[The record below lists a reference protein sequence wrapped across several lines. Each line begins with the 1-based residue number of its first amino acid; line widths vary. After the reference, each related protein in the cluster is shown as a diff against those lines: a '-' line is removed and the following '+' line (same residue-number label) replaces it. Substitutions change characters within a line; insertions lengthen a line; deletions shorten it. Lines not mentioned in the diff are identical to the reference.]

1 MAEAVGRDGVRIEHI
16 PVLVREVVTSLQPKP
31 EGVYLDCTVGGGGH
45 AAAILEAAGPPSR
58 LVGIDRDPEA
68 ITVAGDRLACFAD
81 RVRLIRGDYR
91 DLRFLVSDLHP
102 EGFDGIL
109 YDLGVSSLQFDD
121 PGRGFSFQF
130 EGPLDM
136 RIDRRSGDPTA
147 RDLIHGLPEEDLA
160 RIIRAYGEER
170 WARQIARN
178 IVRHRGSLETTRD
191 LAEIVARAIPRRF
204 WPRRI
209 HPATRTFQALRI
221 AVNRE
226 LEGLE
231 GALEEAINFL
241 KVGGRICVIAFHS
254 LEDRVTKHLFRR
266 LAAPG
271 AVPGVRILTRRPVTP
286 SPEETARNPRARS
299 AKLRAAERREAGD
312 GQ

>member
-1 MAEAVGRDGVRIEHI
+1 MTRGHI
-16 PVLVREVVTSLQPKP
+16 PVLVHEVLTSLQPKS
-31 EGVYLDCTVGGGGH
+31 EGVYLDSTVGGGGH

-68 ITVAGDRLACFAD
+68 IAVARDRLRHFGD

-91 DLRFLVSDLHP
+91 ELSFLVSDLHP
-102 EGFDGIL
+102 QGFDGIM

-121 PGRGFSFQF
+121 PSRGFSFQF

-136 RIDRRSGDPTA
+136 RIDRQSGGPTA
-147 RDLIHGLPEEDLA
+147 WELLHELPEKDLA
-160 RIIRAYGEER
+160 RIIREYGEER
-170 WARQIARN
+170 WARQIGRH
-178 IVRHRGSLETTRD
+178 IVRARKGQSLETTRD
-191 LAEIVARAIPRRF
+191 LAEVVARAIPRRF

-221 AVNRE
+221 AVNQE

-231 GALEEAINFL
+231 AALETAVGSL
-241 KVGGRICVIAFHS
+241 KPGGRICVLAFHS
-254 LEDRVTKHLFRR
+254 LEDRVAKQVFRR

-271 AVPGVRILTRRPVTP
+271 AVPAVNILTRRPVTP
-286 SPEETARNPRARS
+286 SAEETARNPRARS
-299 AKLRAAERREAGD
+299 AKLRAAERRGAGD
-312 GQ
+312 GH

>member
-1 MAEAVGRDGVRIEHI
+1 MTIGHI
-16 PVLVREVVTSLQPKP
+16 PVLVQEVLASLQPKS

-68 ITVAGDRLACFAD
+68 IAVARDRLRHFGD

-91 DLRFLVSDLHP
+91 ELPCLVTDLQPD
-102 EGFDGIL
+102 GFDGVL
-109 YDLGVSSLQFDD
+109 CDLGISSLQFED
-121 PGRGFSFQF
+121 PSRGFSFQF

-136 RIDRRSGDPTA
+136 RIDRQSGEPTA
-147 RDLIHGLPEEDLA
+147 RDLLHELSEKDLA
-160 RIIRAYGEER
+160 RIIREYGEER
-170 WARQIARN
+170 WARQIARH
-178 IVRHRGSLETTRD
+178 IVRARERRSLETTRD

-221 AVNRE
+221 AVNHE

-231 GALEEAINFL
+231 AALETAIGFL
-241 KVGGRICVIAFHS
+241 KPGGRICVIAFHS
-254 LEDRVTKHLFRR
+254 LEDRVAKQLFRR

-271 AVPGVRILTRRPVTP
+271 AVPGVSILMRRPVTP

-299 AKLRAAERREAGD
+299 AKLRVAERREAGD
-312 GQ
+312 GC

>member
-1 MAEAVGRDGVRIEHI
+1 MRIGHI

-68 ITVAGDRLACFAD
+68 ITVARDRLGCFAD

-91 DLRFLVSDLHP
+91 DLHLLVSDLHP

-121 PGRGFSFQF
+121 PSRGFSFQF

-136 RIDRRSGDPTA
+136 RMDRRSGDPTA
-147 RDLIHGLPEEDLA
+147 RDLIHQLPEKDLA
-160 RIIRAYGEER
+160 RLIREYGEER

-231 GALEEAINFL
+231 GALEAAIRFL

-254 LEDRVTKHLFRR
+254 LEDRVAKHLFRR

-271 AVPGVRILTRRPVTP
+271 AVPGVSILTRRPVTP

>member
-1 MAEAVGRDGVRIEHI
+1 MKIGHV
-16 PVLVREVVTSLQPKP
+16 PVLVREVVAGLQPKP

-58 LVGIDRDPEA
+58 LVGIDRDPEV
-68 ITVAGDRLACFAD
+68 IVVAGNRLAPFGD
-81 RVRLIRGDYR
+81 RVQLIRGDYR
-91 DLRFLVSDLHP
+91 ELRFLVSDLHP

-121 PGRGFSFQF
+121 PARGFSFQF

-136 RIDRRSGDPTA
+136 RIDRQGGGPTA
-147 RDLIHGLPEEDLA
+147 RDLLDELAEQDLA
-160 RIIRAYGEER
+160 RMIREYGEER

-191 LAEIVARAIPRRF
+191 LAELVGRAIPRRF

-231 GALEEAINFL
+231 TALEAGIGVL
-241 KVGGRICVIAFHS
+241 KAGGRICVIAFHS

-271 AVPGVRILTRRPVTP
+271 AVPAVSIVTRRPVRP
-286 SPEETARNPRARS
+286 SPEEAARNPRARS
-299 AKLRAAERREAGD
+299 AKLRVAERREAGD
-312 GQ
+312 DQ

>member
-1 MAEAVGRDGVRIEHI
+1 MKIGHV
-16 PVLVREVVTSLQPKP
+16 PVLVREVVVGLQPKP

-68 ITVAGDRLACFAD
+68 IAVAGDRLGPFGD

-91 DLRFLVSDLHP
+91 GLRFLASDLYP

-121 PGRGFSFQF
+121 PSRGFSFQF

-136 RIDRRSGDPTA
+136 RIDRQSGGPRA
-147 RDLIHGLPEEDLA
+147 RELLYELSEQDLA
-160 RIIRAYGEER
+160 RIIREYGEER
-170 WARQIARN
+170 WARQIACH

-226 LEGLE
+226 LDGLE
-231 GALEEAINFL
+231 AALEAAIGFL

-271 AVPGVRILTRRPVTP
+271 AVPGVSILTRRPVRP

-299 AKLRAAERREAGD
+299 AKLRIAERREAG
-312 GQ
+312 G

>member
-1 MAEAVGRDGVRIEHI
+1 MTIGHI
-16 PVLVREVVTSLQPKP
+16 PVLVREVLASLQPQS

-45 AAAILEAAGPPSR
+45 ATAILEAAGAPSR

-68 ITVAGDRLACFAD
+68 IAVARDRLRHFGD
-81 RVRLIRGDYR
+81 RVRLIQGDYR
-91 DLRFLVSDLHP
+91 ALPLLVSDLHP
-102 EGFDGIL
+102 EGFDGVVC
-109 YDLGVSSLQFDD
+109 DLGVSSLQFDD
-121 PGRGFSFQF
+121 PSRGFSFQF

-136 RIDRRSGDPTA
+136 RIDRQSGGPTA
-147 RDLIHGLPEEDLA
+147 RDLLHELAEKDLA
-160 RIIRAYGEER
+160 RIIWTYGEER
-170 WARQIARN
+170 RARQIARN
-178 IVRHRGSLETTRD
+178 IVRARERRSLETTRD

-221 AVNRE
+221 AVNHE

-231 GALEEAINFL
+231 VALETAIGFL
-241 KVGGRICVIAFHS
+241 KPGGRICVIAFHS
-254 LEDRVTKHLFRR
+254 LEDRVAKQLFRR

-271 AVPGVRILTRRPVTP
+271 AVPSISILTRRPVTP

-299 AKLRAAERREAGD
+299 AKLRAAKRRETGD
-312 GQ
+312 GR

>member
-1 MAEAVGRDGVRIEHI
+1 M
-16 PVLVREVVTSLQPKP
+16 
-31 EGVYLDCTVGGGGH
+31 DCTVGGGGH

-68 ITVAGDRLACFAD
+68 IAVARDRLKYFGD

-91 DLRFLVSDLHP
+91 ELRFLVSDLSP
-102 EGFDGIL
+102 EGFDGIV

-121 PGRGFSFQF
+121 PSRGFSFQF
-130 EGPLDM
+130 EGPIDM
-136 RIDRRSGDPTA
+136 RMDRQGGGPTA
-147 RDLIHGLPEEDLA
+147 RALLHELPEQELA
-160 RIIRAYGEER
+160 RIIREYGEER

-178 IVRHRGSLETTRD
+178 IERNRGSLETTRD

-231 GALEEAINFL
+231 AALEAAVTFL
-241 KVGGRICVIAFHS
+241 KRGGRICVIAFHS
-254 LEDRVTKHLFRR
+254 LEDRVVKHVFRR
-266 LAAPG
+266 LAASG
-271 AVPGVRILTRRPVTP
+271 APPGVSILTRRPVTP

-299 AKLRAAERREAGD
+299 AKLRIAERREAGD
-312 GQ
+312 GR